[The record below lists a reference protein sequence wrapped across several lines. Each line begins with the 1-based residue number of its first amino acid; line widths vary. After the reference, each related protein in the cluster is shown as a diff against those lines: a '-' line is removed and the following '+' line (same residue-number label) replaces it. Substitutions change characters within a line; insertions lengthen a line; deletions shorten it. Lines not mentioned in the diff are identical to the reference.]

1 MKKCVNCKYF
11 ETHGEHK
18 GRMMYYC
25 DHMSARK
32 YTENDFICYGHPDIP
47 IISQAPHW
55 CPFNRKKAK
64 NDKENERAGA

>member
-11 ETHGEHK
+11 NTHGEHK

-32 YTENDFICYGHPDIP
+32 YTVNDFICYGHPYIP

-55 CPFNRKKAK
+55 CPLNRKKAK
-64 NDKENERAGA
+64 NEKENERAGA

>member
-32 YTENDFICYGHPDIP
+32 YTENDFIFFMLSTPLYSKV
-47 IISQAPHW
+47 ISVALRPKRI
-55 CPFNRKKAK
+55 F
-64 NDKENERAGA
+64 